1 MKNPNIFY
9 PPKPPEHNLYD
20 YWQWPGVFDKKD
32 LEKMHEIFNK
42 THIKDAEDS
51 PAKGKS
57 KIVNLKMSPWIN
69 FKQILSPLEQL
80 FLKTQQDNFGYHIYP
95 QYDYNYLMLN
105 EYDGKQKG
113 EYDWHTDGS
122 GNYIQ
127 DVKFTLLINASLEPY
142 EGGEFVYFRAGERH
156 IKELNTP
163 GNIIFFKS
171 YLSHKV
177 YPVTKG
183 KRHTIT
189 LFYLGPRFV

>member
-1 MKNPNIFY
+1 MSDKREEIY
-9 PPKPPEHNLYD
+9 PPRYT
-20 YWQWPGVFDKKD
+20 YWYWNDVYSIDELKQLHEVFEKNHDKHATDNPASDAVKTSK
-32 LEKMHEIFNK
+32 LKM
-42 THIKDAEDS
+42 TTWL
-51 PAKGKS
+51 
-57 KIVNLKMSPWIN
+57 NLKMSPWRN

-142 EGGEFVYFRAGERH
+142 EGGDFVYF
-156 IKELNTP
+156 
-163 GNIIFFKS
+163 
-171 YLSHKV
+171 
-177 YPVTKG
+177 
-183 KRHTIT
+183 
-189 LFYLGPRFV
+189 